1 MSTEA
6 QINNV
11 LQDIYQRQTYTITHL
26 SSDKTY
32 NEMTE
37 DEKAE
42 VRRLKKLDA
51 EVKAHEEAHRRAAGE
66 LVRGGVH
73 YKYKIG
79 PDGKRYAIGGEV
91 KIDLSEDP
99 RGPNETKLKAE
110 KIKRAAN
117 APAKPSPKDR
127 QVAASAE
134 RMKAEA
140 EQEIREMKIKKKKI
154 KSGVYNSS
162 GEVVTS
168 SNSNSLLNLSL

>member
-1 MSTEA
+1 MSTDA

-11 LQDIYQRQTYTITHL
+11 LQDIYRRQTHTITHL
-26 SSDKTY
+26 SSDKTWD
-32 NEMTE
+32 EMTE

-66 LVRGGVH
+66 LVRGGIH

-79 PDGKRYAIGGEV
+79 PDGKRYAVGGEV

-99 RGPNETKLKAE
+99 RGPKETKLKAE
-110 KIKRAAN
+110 KIKRAAL

-127 QVAASAE
+127 QAASSAE
-134 RMKAEA
+134 RMKAKA
-140 EQEIREMKIKKKKI
+140 EQEIRQMKIEKRKI

-162 GEVVTS
+162 GDVVTTSNAS
-168 SNSNSLLNLSL
+168 STFSLTL

>member
-1 MSTEA
+1 MSTDA

-11 LQDIYQRQTYTITHL
+11 LQDVYQRQTYTITHL
-26 SSDKTY
+26 SADKTY
-32 NEMTE
+32 DEMTE

-66 LVRGGVH
+66 LVRGGVRFS
-73 YKYKIG
+73 YKIG
-79 PDGKRYAIGGEV
+79 PDGKRYAVGGEV

-99 RGPNETKLKAE
+99 RGPKETKLKAE

-117 APAKPSPKDR
+117 APAKPSPKDK
-127 QVAASAE
+127 QVASSAE
-134 RMKAEA
+134 RMQAEA
-140 EQEIREMKIKKKKI
+140 EREIREMKIEKNKI
-154 KSGVYNSS
+154 KSGVYNAS

-168 SNSNSLLNLSL
+168 STVDSSFNLTL